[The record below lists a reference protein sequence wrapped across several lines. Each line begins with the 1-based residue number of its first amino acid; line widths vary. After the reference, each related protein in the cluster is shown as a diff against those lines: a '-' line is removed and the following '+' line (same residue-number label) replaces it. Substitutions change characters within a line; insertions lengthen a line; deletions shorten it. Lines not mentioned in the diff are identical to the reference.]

1 MPRNQPASAFNPIR
15 FLQKFAVSAFVVCT
29 FAVYAVHEHL
39 ANSDG
44 TIDAATPTPSSVTQQ
59 LPDALQPIPTAP
71 PLASSAPQAAPPR
84 AAQVKPQAVPTA
96 AAIAKGQYRDGTY
109 TGPNIDAFY
118 GYVQVKA
125 TVRNGKLSDVQFVK
139 FPNDRRTSVRINAVA
154 VPYLQSEAIKAQ
166 SANVD
171 FISGAT
177 LTSEAFAQSLQT
189 ALNSAKN

>member
-15 FLQKFAVSAFVVCT
+15 FFQKFVVSAFVVCT

-39 ANSDG
+39 VNADG
-44 TIDAATPTPSSVTQQ
+44 AISAATPTPSSVTQQ
-59 LPDALQPIPTAP
+59 VPDALQPIPTAP
-71 PLASSAPQAAPPR
+71 PLASNAPQAAPPQ
-84 AAQVKPQAVPTA
+84 AAPAKPQAAPT
-96 AAIAKGQYRDGTY
+96 AIAKGQYRDGTY
-109 TGPNIDAFY
+109 TGPNVDAFY

-125 TVRNGKLSDVQFVK
+125 TVRNGKLSNVQFVK

-154 VPYLQSEAIKAQ
+154 VPYLQSEAIQAQ

-177 LTSEAFAQSLQT
+177 LTSEGFAQSLQT
-189 ALNSAKN
+189 ALASAKN

>member
-15 FLQKFAVSAFVVCT
+15 FLQKFVVSAFVVCT

-39 ANSDG
+39 VNSDSA
-44 TIDAATPTPSSVTQQ
+44 INAATPTPSSVTQQ

-71 PLASSAPQAAPPR
+71 PLAPSEPQAAPVR
-84 AAQVKPQAVPTA
+84 AAPAKPQAVPTTA
-96 AAIAKGQYRDGTY
+96 PIAKGQYRDGTY
-109 TGPNIDAFY
+109 TGPNVDAFY

-139 FPNDRRTSVRINAVA
+139 FPNDRRTSVRINAYA

-177 LTSEAFAQSLQT
+177 LTSESFAQSLQT
-189 ALNSAKN
+189 ALDSAKN